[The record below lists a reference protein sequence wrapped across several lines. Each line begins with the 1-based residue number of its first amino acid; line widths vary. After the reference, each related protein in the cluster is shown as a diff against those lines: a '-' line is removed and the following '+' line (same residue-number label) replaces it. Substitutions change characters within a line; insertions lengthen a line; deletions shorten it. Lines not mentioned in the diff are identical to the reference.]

1 MATIKRKKVARVA
14 NAPKKSFKDLLHSKR
29 FWIICSIIVASLA
42 LIGVAIFLI
51 VYFTTSSSSDETAP
65 DYFGGEIETI
75 DYKYN
80 DEVIT
85 FQKLSYDGIKMV
97 HNYDNDLNIYVMA
110 LDLSAFYPD
119 KTIDDGKNTDDGDVL
134 LYSDTDKNL
143 WNGLKS
149 LQAEIN
155 KYNKGFDGDVVKL
168 YIVDTSL
175 AINKSIASD
184 SLFGGSDDSSATT
197 IFSYMNID
205 GYKAKYKIDGSE
217 KKIYSTS
224 KNEIVTTVINN
235 AINFMNGNFVSETE

>member
-29 FWIICSIIVASLA
+29 FWIICSIVVASLA

-51 VYFTTSSSSDETAP
+51 VYFTSSSSSDETAP

-80 DEVIT
+80 DEVIS

-110 LDLSAFYPD
+110 LDLSSFYPD

-134 LYSDTDKNL
+134 LFSKTDELL

-149 LQAEIN
+149 LQAAIN
-155 KYNKGFDGDVVKL
+155 KYNKDLDGDAVRL
-168 YIVDTSL
+168 YIVDTSVT
-175 AINKSIASD
+175 INKTIATD
-184 SLFGGSDDSSATT
+184 SLFGGSDDSSSTT
-197 IFSYMNID
+197 IFSYLNID
-205 GYKAKYKIDGSE
+205 GYKAKYKIDGNE
-217 KKIYSTS
+217 KKIYSTD
-224 KNEIVTTVINN
+224 KNEIGTTIINN
-235 AINFMNGNFVSETE
+235 AINFMKKDFVSETE

>member
-29 FWIICSIIVASLA
+29 FWIICSIVVASLA

-51 VYFTTSSSSDETAP
+51 VYFTTSSSNDETAP

-80 DEVIT
+80 DETIT

-97 HNYDNDLNIYVMA
+97 HNYDKDLNIYVMA
-110 LDLSAFYPD
+110 LDLSSFYPD

-134 LYSDTDKNL
+134 LYSETDLKL

-149 LQAEIN
+149 LQSAIN
-155 KYNKGFDGDVVKL
+155 AYNKDLDGDAVKL
-168 YIVDTSL
+168 YIVDTSV
-175 AINKSIASD
+175 AINKTIATD
-184 SLFGGSDDSSATT
+184 SLFGGSDDSSTST

-205 GYKAKYKIDGSE
+205 GYKAKYKIDGNE
-217 KKIYSTS
+217 KKIYSTD
-224 KNEIVTTVINN
+224 KNEIGTTIINN
-235 AINFMNGNFVSETE
+235 AIKFMKKDFVSETE

>member
-29 FWIICSIIVASLA
+29 FWIICSIVVASLA

-51 VYFTTSSSSDETAP
+51 VYFTTSSSTDETAP

-80 DEVIT
+80 DETIT

-97 HNYDNDLNIYVMA
+97 HNYDKDLNIYVMA
-110 LDLSAFYPD
+110 LDLSSFYPD

-134 LYSDTDKNL
+134 LYSETDLKL

-149 LQAEIN
+149 LQSAIN
-155 KYNKGFDGDVVKL
+155 AYNKDLDGDAVRL
-168 YIVDTSL
+168 YIVDTSV
-175 AINKSIASD
+175 AINKTIATD
-184 SLFGGSDDSSATT
+184 SLFGGSDDSSTTT

-205 GYKAKYKIDGSE
+205 GYKAKYKIDGNE
-217 KKIYSTS
+217 KKIYSTD
-224 KNEIVTTVINN
+224 KNEIGTTIINN
-235 AINFMNGNFVSETE
+235 AIKFMKKDFVSETE

>member
-29 FWIICSIIVASLA
+29 FWIICSMVVASLA

-97 HNYDNDLNIYVMA
+97 HNKDRDTNIYVMA

-134 LYSDTDKNL
+134 LFSETDKKL

-149 LQAEIN
+149 LQFAIN
-155 KYNKGFDGDVVKL
+155 EYNESNGNDAVKL
-168 YIVDTSL
+168 YIVDTSVD
-175 AINKSIASD
+175 INKTIVTD
-184 SLFGGSDDSSATT
+184 SLFGGSDESTVTT

-205 GYKAKYKIDGSE
+205 GHKAKYKIDGKE
-217 KKIYSTS
+217 KKIYSTD

>member
-29 FWIICSIIVASLA
+29 FWIICSIVVASLA

-97 HNYDNDLNIYVMA
+97 HNKDRDTNIYVMA

-134 LYSDTDKNL
+134 LFSETDKKL

-149 LQAEIN
+149 LQFAIN
-155 KYNKGFDGDVVKL
+155 EYNESNGNDAVKL
-168 YIVDTSL
+168 YIVDTSVT
-175 AINKSIASD
+175 INKTIASD
-184 SLFGGSDDSSATT
+184 SLFGGSDESTVT
-197 IFSYMNID
+197 KIFSYMNID
-205 GYKAKYKIDGSE
+205 GYKAKYKIDGKE
-217 KKIYSTS
+217 KKIYSTD

>member
-29 FWIICSIIVASLA
+29 FWIICSIVVASLA

-51 VYFTTSSSSDETAP
+51 VYFTSSSSSDETAP

-80 DEVIT
+80 DEVIS

-110 LDLSAFYPD
+110 LDLSSFYPD

-134 LYSDTDKNL
+134 LFSKTDELL

-149 LQAEIN
+149 LQAAIN
-155 KYNKGFDGDVVKL
+155 QYNKDLDGDAVKL
-168 YIVDTSL
+168 YIVDTSVT
-175 AINKSIASD
+175 INKTIATD
-184 SLFGGSDDSSATT
+184 SLFGGSDDSSSTT
-197 IFSYMNID
+197 IFSYLNID
-205 GYKAKYKIDGSE
+205 GYKAKYKIDGNE
-217 KKIYSTS
+217 KKIYSTD
-224 KNEIVTTVINN
+224 KNEIGTTIINN
-235 AINFMNGNFVSETE
+235 AINFMKKDFVSETE

>member
-29 FWIICSIIVASLA
+29 FWIISSIVVASLV

-51 VYFTTSSSSDETAP
+51 VYFTSSSSSDEKAP

-80 DEVIT
+80 DEVIS

-97 HNYDNDLNIYVMA
+97 HNYDNDLNIYIMA
-110 LDLSAFYPD
+110 LDLSSFYPD

-134 LYSDTDKNL
+134 LFSKTDELL

-149 LQAEIN
+149 LQAAIN
-155 KYNKGFDGDVVKL
+155 QYNKDLDGDAVRL
-168 YIVDTSL
+168 YIVDTSVT
-175 AINKSIASD
+175 INKTIATD
-184 SLFGGSDDSSATT
+184 SLFGGSDDSSSTT
-197 IFSYMNID
+197 IFSYLNID
-205 GYKAKYKIDGSE
+205 GYKAKYKIDGNE
-217 KKIYSTS
+217 KKIYSTD
-224 KNEIVTTVINN
+224 KNEIGTTIINN
-235 AINFMNGNFVSETE
+235 AINFMKKDFVSETE